1 MAFTESTVAPEPAAP
16 APDPVAPAP
25 EAQAPEPD
33 AGPSRGPDGRFAP
46 KDDPT
51 FADLAEEYESYA
63 AQEGETVA
71 LPKERIGKWNDEHKK
86 YRERFQPYERA
97 FGDLHADDQQDILNF
112 VQALNNPEQRP
123 EAVAWMRG
131 VLDRLSPAEQ
141 QKVAD
146 AIQGAQQQQEVAPLE
161 EEFDPFDR
169 DAIERIAE
177 QKAAAFYEQKEKARA
192 EQDAIANAERSIKE
206 RAAQL
211 GYTTTITNGAP
222 DPDYSLLLLV
232 ARQQFGNDP
241 DPLGRAHEV
250 IEARFNARATEIL
263 KTKRADAQQVTTPPE
278 GQAPSGRKEPLTM
291 KDAETAARSRLD
303 QIFRGPLNQ

>member
-1 MAFTESTVAPEPAAP
+1 MAFTEPAVDIEPAAP
-16 APDPVAPAP
+16 APDI
-25 EAQAPEPD
+25 APEPAAAPVD
-33 AGPSRGPDGRFAP
+33 QAREPNGRYAP
-46 KDDPT
+46 KDEPS

-63 AQEGETVA
+63 ASEGETVT
-71 LPKERIGKWNDEHKK
+71 LPKERMGKWNEEHKK

-97 FGDLHADDQQDILNF
+97 FGDLHQDDQQDILRF
-112 VQALNNPEQRP
+112 VQALNNPEDRP
-123 EAVAWMRG
+123 QAVEWMRG

-141 QKVAD
+141 QKMAD
-146 AIQGAQQQQEVAPLE
+146 AIQGAHQVVAGEPE
-161 EEFDPFDR
+161 EEFDPFDQE
-169 DAIERIAE
+169 AIGRIAE
-177 QKAAAFYEQKEKARA
+177 QKAQAFYEKREA
-192 EQDAIANAERSIKE
+192 ERQQQEAIASAEREIKD
-206 RAAQL
+206 RAAAL
-211 GYTTTITNGAP
+211 GYKTTIINGAP

-291 KDAETAARSRLD
+291 KDAEGAARARLD
-303 QIFRGPLNQ
+303 SIFRGPLNQ